1 MKVNLF
7 QLFVCFFTFE
17 LQKAFHKVVFY
28 KAFEALS
35 GSGSALKKQLDP
47 DPDPHCETQL
57 DPDPV
62 HYVYPFQILT
72 ERVSILTVY
81 MARQI
86 LLKHTQN
93 RRVPVPDP
101 VPVPVPDP
109 VPVPVPVP
117 NPVPVPDNFLI

>member
-72 ERVSILTVY
+72 ERVSILTVHGSSDSF
-81 MARQI
+81 QT
-86 LLKHTQN
+86 HTK
-93 RRVPVPDP
+93 
-101 VPVPVPDP
+101 
-109 VPVPVPVP
+109 
-117 NPVPVPDNFLI
+117 